1 MHLGLQPI
9 GFIVGIFITTLA
21 VVMAVPALADLVTGN
36 RDWLTFA
43 VSSGGGLVFGGLL
56 ILSSYR
62 ERIALSVHQAFL
74 LTTSAWIA
82 ASAYGAL
89 PFYFSELDLSYA
101 DAYFEAI
108 SGLTTTGSTIL
119 SGLDSMPPGILLWRS
134 ILHWVGGIGIIVMAV
149 AILPYLRV
157 GGMQLFRTESSDRS
171 EKVLPGAA
179 QIAAAITRVYA
190 LLTALCILA
199 YWSCGMTAFEAVN
212 HAMATLSTGGY
223 STSDASLGHFEQP
236 AIHWFATLFMLA
248 GGLPFVL
255 YVQAINRMDWAP
267 LWDSQVRVF
276 IAFLAIVVGV
286 LSTWLS
292 LTQQLDFLVALRLVA
307 FNVVSIVTTTGFA
320 TTDYTTW
327 GAPAQMAFFLLTYI
341 GGCTGSTAGGIK
353 IFRFQVMGAATGMQ
367 FRRLVHPHAVY
378 IARYN
383 GRPLPED
390 VMTSVANFVLMFLV
404 SAVFLSVA
412 LGCLGLDFVT
422 AVSGAATALANVGP
436 GLGGTI
442 GPAGNFASLPD
453 AAKWLLSAG
462 MLLGRLEILTCL
474 ILLTPA
480 FWR

>member
-1 MHLGLQPI
+1 MSFGFQPI
-9 GFIVGIFITTLA
+9 VFIVGIFITVLG
-21 VVMAVPALADLVTGN
+21 VVMGAPALADIATGN

-43 VSSGGGLVFGGLL
+43 ISGAGGLTCGMLM

-62 ERIALSVHQAFL
+62 TQITLSIHQAFL
-74 LTTSAWIA
+74 LTTSAWIG
-82 ASAYGAL
+82 ASAFTAL
-89 PFYFSELDLSYA
+89 PFYFSELDISYT
-101 DAYFEAI
+101 DAFFEAV
-108 SGLTTTGSTIL
+108 SGLTTTGSTVL
-119 SGLDSMPPGILLWRS
+119 TGLDSMPAGILLWRS

-157 GGMQLFRTESSDRS
+157 GGMQLFRTEYSDRS

-179 QIAAAITRVYA
+179 QIAGAITRVYVV
-190 LLTALCILA
+190 LTLLCILA
-199 YWSCGMTAFEAVN
+199 YWWCGMTVFEAVN

-223 STSDASLGHFEQP
+223 STSDASMGHFPQP
-236 AIHWFATLFMLA
+236 AIHWFATFFMIA
-248 GGLPFVL
+248 GGLPFAL
-255 YVQAINRMDWAP
+255 YVQAINRRNFRYVF
-267 LWDSQVRVF
+267 DSQVRFFLV
-276 IAFLAIVVGV
+276 FLAIVIGI

-292 LTQQLDFLVALRLVA
+292 VSQGYDFLVALRLVA

-320 TTDYTTW
+320 TTDYTLW
-327 GAPAQMAFFLLTYI
+327 GPPAQMVFFLLTYI

-353 IFRFQVMGAATGMQ
+353 IFRFQVMYAATQIQ

-378 IARYN
+378 IARYH
-383 GRPLPED
+383 GTPLSDE
-390 VMTSVANFVLMFLV
+390 VMASVANFVLLFLS

-436 GLGGTI
+436 GLGTTI
-442 GPAGNFASLPD
+442 GPAGNFATLPD

-474 ILLTPA
+474 ILLMPS